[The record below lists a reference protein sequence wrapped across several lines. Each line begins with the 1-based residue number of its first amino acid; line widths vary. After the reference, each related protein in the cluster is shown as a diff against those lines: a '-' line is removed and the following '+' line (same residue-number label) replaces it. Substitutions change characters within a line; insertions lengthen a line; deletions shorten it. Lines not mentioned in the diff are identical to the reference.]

1 MLLEVADDECAAA
14 AAAYDCGV
22 EKMPNITKKMVEA
35 GKGSNVEVLAKVFTN
50 PVLMQLSFRL
60 RYQCNVSLQEFV

>member
-1 MLLEVADDECAAA
+1 MNCNRVVAADECAAA

-35 GKGSNVEVLAKVFTN
+35 GKGSNVEVTLNTIFSENSSKLN
-50 PVLMQLSFRL
+50 LNLL
-60 RYQCNVSLQEFV
+60 D